1 MLKVAIERV
10 VPLTEARNRLSEIVD
25 NAIKD
30 RFWVITKGGKPR
42 VAVVDV
48 QYLDELV
55 RRAWFDTLAAKTQG
69 AFRQYLLSQGL
80 DPDKITEEEAEAILQ
95 A

>member
-10 VPLTEARNRLSEIVD
+10 VPLTEARGRLSEIVD
-25 NAIKD
+25 GAVQD
-30 RFWVITKGGKPR
+30 RFWVITRRGKPR

-55 RRAWFDTLAAKTQG
+55 RRAGFDAPAARTQE
-69 AFRQYLLSQGL
+69 AFRQYLLRQGI
-80 DPDKITEEEAEAILQ
+80 DPDKVAEEEVEAMLH
-95 A
+95 